1 MLFVFRMLLMGL
13 HFILAG
19 VLGVILGLCRP
30 FNPDNSR
37 LCARL
42 YAWPAMC
49 ILRLRVKADVGPLM
63 DKPDSC
69 VIIANHQSNYDLFV
83 FGNVVPRRTVC
94 IGKKSLKWVPLFGQ
108 LFWLAG
114 NVLIDRGNAHK
125 ARQSMLT
132 TTHTLQNED
141 TSIWVFPEGTR
152 NLGEELLPF
161 KKGAFQMAIAA
172 GVPIVPVC
180 VSSYVK
186 HMRLNRWR
194 SGKIL
199 IRSLPAIPTAGL
211 SLDDMP
217 HADRPV
223 PRADA
228 RVHRLDGSAT
238 ASRLKE
244 TRLVRVFFCL
254 RAFASNSADFTDSQ
268 AADKAKLK
276 TACHCHLY

>member
-1 MLFVFRMLLMGL
+1 
-13 HFILAG
+13 
-19 VLGVILGLCRP
+19 
-30 FNPDNSR
+30 
-37 LCARL
+37 
-42 YAWPAMC
+42 
-49 ILRLRVKADVGPLM
+49 
-63 DKPDSC
+63 
-69 VIIANHQSNYDLFV
+69 
-83 FGNVVPRRTVC
+83 VC

-132 TTHTLQNED
+132 TTHTLQHED

-199 IRSLPAIPTAGL
+199 IRSLPAIPTVGL

-217 HADRPV
+217 MLMDQCREQMRECIASMDRQ
-223 PRADA
+223 
-228 RVHRLDGSAT
+228 L
-238 ASRLKE
+238 
-244 TRLVRVFFCL
+244 
-254 RAFASNSADFTDSQ
+254 Q
-268 AADKAKLK
+268 AA
-276 TACHCHLY
+276 